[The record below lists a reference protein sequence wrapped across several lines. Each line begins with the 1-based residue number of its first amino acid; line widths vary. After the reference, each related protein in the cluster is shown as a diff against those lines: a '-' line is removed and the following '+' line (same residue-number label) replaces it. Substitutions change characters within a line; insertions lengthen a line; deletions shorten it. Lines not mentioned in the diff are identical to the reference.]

1 MLQMYVQAQLLR
13 EDFRRWLN
21 AELLKARREERG
33 MSESVQTALLVVL
46 AISVVALLA
55 AAITG
60 LITRKTAIIA
70 GS

>member
-13 EDFRRWLN
+13 EDFQRWLD

>member
-13 EDFRRWLN
+13 EDFRRWLD